1 MTMATENF
9 DVTKDRHLWI
19 GGSDI
24 PAIMGISPFKTRYQ
38 LLLEKTGVEENTF
51 EGNEYTEYGNIME
64 PKIRAYINEQRAT
77 NFEPARKKEGDLRGH
92 TDGFNGSCVLEIKT
106 TSQIHDSVDKYKGY
120 LVQLLFYMDMYGV
133 EKGTLAV
140 YNRPKDFNTDFSPAE
155 LQIFDIEAETYLDL
169 TMEIKTAVER
179 FRADLE
185 RLRANPLLA
194 EQDLQP
200 TELVEVSQKMV
211 IFENRMQA
219 YKKFEAE
226 YKAMKQRLYDA
237 MVNAGVKSW
246 EMPNGTK
253 ITRVDEQPATAKT
266 VTEFDLERFKT
277 EHSDL
282 YGEYTKEVIKTTAG
296 RAGYAKITLPK
307 G

>member
-1 MTMATENF
+1 MTMETEKF
-9 DVTKDRHLWI
+9 DVTIDRHLWI

-51 EGNEYTEYGNIME
+51 EGNEYTEYGNVME

-77 NFEPARKKEGDLRGH
+77 SFEPARKKDGDLRGH

-106 TSQIHDSVDKYKGY
+106 TSQIHDSIEQYKSY

-133 EKGTLAV
+133 EQGTLAV
-140 YNRPKDFNTDFSPAE
+140 YKRPKDFNTKFEPAE
-155 LQIFDIEAETYLDL
+155 LQIYDIEAETYLDL

-185 RLRANPLLA
+185 RLRENPLLT
-194 EQDLQP
+194 EHDLQP

-226 YKAMKQRLYDA
+226 YKAIKQRLYDA

-253 ITRVDEQPATAKT
+253 ITRVDGFPDTYKIER
-266 VTEFDLERFKT
+266 EFDLERFKS
-277 EHSDL
+277 EQSDL
-282 YGEYTKEVIKTTAG
+282 YESYVKEVIKTRAG

>member
-1 MTMATENF
+1 MATEF
-9 DVTKDRHLWI
+9 DVTIDRNLWI

-38 LLLEKTGVEENTF
+38 LLLEKTGVEENNF
-51 EGNEYTEYGNIME
+51 DGNEYTEYGNIME
-64 PKIRAYINEQRAT
+64 PKIRAYINAQRAT
-77 NFEPARKKEGDLRGH
+77 NFEPARKKDGDLRGH
-92 TDGFNGSCVLEIKT
+92 TDGFNGSCILEIKT

-140 YNRPKDFNTDFSPAE
+140 YNRPKDFNTDFKPSE

-185 RLRANPLLA
+185 RLRENPLLT

-246 EMPNGTK
+246 TMPNGTK
-253 ITRVDEQPATAKT
+253 ITRVDETPATSKMVA
-266 VTEFDLERFKT
+266 EFDLERFKT
-277 EHSDL
+277 EHGDL
-282 YGEYTKEVIKTTAG
+282 YGEYQKEVIKTTAG